1 MKSIRT
7 RELLTLFLGDL
18 LALIFSLWLTLLIRY
33 GQIPSLHLFESHL
46 VPFSILFLVWLVMF
60 LISGLYDQHTSLF
73 RAKLPDKILKA
84 QVSNIVIA
92 ALFFFFV
99 PIFGIA
105 PKTNL
110 VLYLIVSFC
119 LIVFWRLELFP
130 KLAPKKRGEAL
141 LITGG
146 LEFREL
152 LKEVSDNPRY
162 PFIFSATVKIDKLEG
177 GSLGDRIFAV
187 LRNPRLSYA
196 VLDINHPKLANIL
209 PHLYKPIFSNVQFI
223 DVRDL
228 YEEIFERL
236 PLSVLN
242 DTRGIEEITK
252 HNQSVLYEIT
262 KRFSDILGAV
272 VLGIITVASAPFIW
286 LFMRIEGPGSLF
298 ITQDRIG
305 KNGTKMKVYK
315 FRTMLFN
322 DSASASWVGEGRN
335 SITRVGGILRKTS
348 LDEFPQFIN
357 ILRGELSL
365 IGPRND
371 IEGLG
376 QKLYEAIPCYSFR
389 YTVKPGITGWA
400 QINQQ
405 YESGNISPQSV
416 EETKIR
422 LMYDFY
428 YVKNR
433 SLTLDAII
441 ALKTLKKMVFRVS
454 H

>member
-1 MKSIRT
+1 MKVIRI
-7 RELLTLFLGDL
+7 REIILLFVGDL
-18 LALIFSLWLTLLIRY
+18 SALIFSLWLTLFIRY
-33 GQIPSLHLFESHL
+33 GQIPSWQIFQVHLI
-46 VPFSILFLVWLVMF
+46 PFSILFIVWLVIF
-60 LISGLYDQHTSLF
+60 FISGLYDQHTSIF
-73 RAKLPDKILKA
+73 RAKLPDRILKA

-130 KLAPKKRGEAL
+130 RFAPKKRVDAL
-141 LITGG
+141 LIAGG

-152 LKEVSDNPRY
+152 LSEVNDNTRY
-162 PFIFSATVKIDKLEG
+162 PFIFSETVKIDKLDG

-187 LRNPRLSYA
+187 LRNQKLSYA
-196 VLDINHPKLANIL
+196 VLDIHHPKLANIL
-209 PHLYKPIFSNVQFI
+209 PHLYKPIFSDVQFI
-223 DVRDL
+223 DARDL

-242 DTRGIEEITK
+242 DPLSIEEITK
-252 HNQSVLYEIT
+252 QTPSVLYET
-262 KRFSDILGAV
+262 SKRFLDILGAV
-272 VLGIITVASAPFIW
+272 ALGIITAVSAPLVW

-298 ITQDRIG
+298 IAQNRIG

-315 FRTMLFN
+315 FRSMRFN
-322 DSASASWVGEGRN
+322 DSASASWVGEGEN
-335 SITRVGGILRKTS
+335 YITRVGAVLRRIS

-376 QKLYEAIPCYSFR
+376 QKLFDLIPCYSFR

-400 QINQQ
+400 QINQH
-405 YESGNISPQSV
+405 YESRNISPQSV
-416 EETKIR
+416 EETKVR

-433 SLTLDAII
+433 SLMLDAII
-441 ALKTLKKMVFRVS
+441 ALKTLKKMVFRVG